1 MMEEIIEKAQI
12 LTEALPY
19 IKEFSGITV
28 VIKYGGSAL
37 VNENIKKTLIKD
49 IALMKYVGF
58 KPVVVHGEGKDINQ
72 MLEKLDIKSEF
83 RNGLRVT
90 DEKTM
95 EVVQMVLAGKLNKN
109 LATELCS
116 QGIKA
121 VGICG
126 KDADF
131 LKVKKLSSDGD
142 DLGLVGEITNVDTS
156 LINTLIDN
164 DFVPVISPIGVGDD
178 GKSYNINADYAA
190 VAVAGALHAQKLV
203 FITDVPG
210 VLADINDPSSVISV
224 INVNKVKDM
233 IKSGIIS
240 GGMIPKVDCCIA
252 GVDAGVDNVHILDGR
267 IEHCLILEIFTRKG
281 IGTLIESEKKEMKK

>member
-1 MMEEIIEKAQI
+1 MQKIIEKAEI

-19 IKEFSGITV
+19 IKEFNGITV

-37 VNENIKKTLIKD
+37 INEEIKNTLIKD

-58 KPVVVHGEGKDINQ
+58 KPVVVHGGGKDINN
-72 MLEKLDIKSEF
+72 MLERLDIKSEF

-90 DEKTM
+90 DKETM
-95 EVVQMVLAGKLNKN
+95 EVVQMVLAGKLNKD

-126 KDADF
+126 KDAGF
-131 LKVKKLSSDGD
+131 LNVKKVMPGGEDI
-142 DLGLVGEITNVDTS
+142 GLVGEVERVDTS

-164 DFVPVISPIGVGDD
+164 DFVPVISPVGVGED
-178 GKSYNINADYAA
+178 GQSYNINADYAA
-190 VAVAGALHAQKLV
+190 VAVAAALNAEKLV

-210 VLADINDPSSVISV
+210 VLEDINDPSSVISV
-224 INVNKVKDM
+224 IGVDEVKKM
-233 IKSGIIS
+233 IKEGIIS
-240 GGMIPKVDCCIA
+240 GGMIPKVDCCVA
-252 GVDAGVDNVHILDGR
+252 GVEAGVQNVHILDGR
-267 IEHCLILEIFTRKG
+267 IEHCLILEIFTKKG
-281 IGTLIESEKKEMKK
+281 IGTLIEG

>member
-1 MMEEIIEKAQI
+1 MMEKIIEKANI

-19 IKEFSGITV
+19 IKEFNGITV

-37 VNENIKKTLIKD
+37 VNEDVKNTLIKD

-58 KPVVVHGEGKDINQ
+58 KPVVVHGGGKDINQ

-83 RNGLRVT
+83 KNGLRVT
-90 DEKTM
+90 DENTM

-109 LATELCS
+109 LTTDLCA

-131 LKVKKLSSDGD
+131 LKVKKLSADGED
-142 DLGLVGEITNVDTS
+142 IGFVGEITEVDTS
-156 LINTLIDN
+156 LVNTLINN
-164 DFVPVISPIGVGDD
+164 DFVPVISPIGIGED
-178 GKSYNINADYAA
+178 GNTYNINADYAA
-190 VAVAGALHAQKLV
+190 VAVAGALKAEKLV
-203 FITDVPG
+203 FVTDVPG
-210 VLADINDPSSVISV
+210 VLADINDPSSLIPVMSV
-224 INVNKVKDM
+224 KEVRQM
-233 IKSGIIS
+233 IKDGIIS

-252 GVDAGVDNVHILDGR
+252 GVDAGVENVHILDGR
-267 IEHCLILEIFTRKG
+267 IEHCLILEIFTKKG
-281 IGTLIESEKKEMKK
+281 IGTLIEA

>member
-1 MMEEIIEKAQI
+1 MMEEVIEKAKI

-19 IKEFSGITV
+19 IKEFNGITV

-37 VNENIKKTLIKD
+37 VNEDIKNTLIKD

-58 KPVVVHGEGKDINQ
+58 KPVLVHGGGKDINQ
-72 MLEKLDIKSEF
+72 MLERLDIKSEF
-83 RNGLRVT
+83 KNGLRVT

-109 LATELCS
+109 LATELCA

-131 LKVKKLSSDGD
+131 LKVTKMTPNGEDI
-142 DLGLVGEITNVDTS
+142 GLVGEVAEVDTS
-156 LINTLIDN
+156 LIQTLIDN
-164 DFVPVISPIGVGDD
+164 DFVPVISPIGVGKD

-190 VAVAGALHAQKLV
+190 VAVAGALNAEKLV

-210 VLADINDPSSVISV
+210 VLADVNDPSSVISV
-224 INVNKVKDM
+224 MNVKEVRRM

-252 GVDAGVDNVHILDGR
+252 GVEAGVQNVHILDGR
-267 IEHCLILEIFTRKG
+267 IEHCLILEIFTKKG
-281 IGTLIESEKKEMKK
+281 IGTLIEG